1 MKKILGV
8 VAVAAVL
15 APSFAAAQSDLTLYG
30 RADASY
36 NYRSF
41 GSTPTVGATAGKP
54 ETHYSSVSS
63 DTSYW
68 GIVGKEDLGN
78 GRKAYFKM
86 ENGFNI
92 DTGAQ
97 GNATTLFNRE
107 AYVGLG
113 DSAIGNIQLGSQFG
127 PTVAITG
134 EVDPFQR
141 SNLGGNGILFQNG
154 PATTRGYTLK
164 YDNAIQYLSPT
175 TNAVSV
181 RALVSLGEG
190 SVPGPN
196 YAGSVRYVAGPLM
209 LGSIYDRNRI
219 LATTVG
225 LTGATV
231 TSQTLAL
238 GAKYVLGFG
247 TLNAYALTNRIPGL
261 PHANGYSLGAV
272 ILAGPGEIRTSV
284 ARQDVGTGK
293 GTLGAIGYFYLISKR
308 TMLYTAAGRLTN
320 QGTSIFSMAPTVNES
335 TAAGLPGK
343 GQSVNGFSL
352 GMRAMF

>member
-1 MKKILGV
+1 MKKILGA

-15 APSFAAAQSDLTLYG
+15 APSFAAAQSDVTLYG

-41 GSTPTVGATAGKP
+41 GSTPTVGTTVGKP
-54 ETHYSSVSS
+54 DTHYSSVSS

-97 GNATTLFNRE
+97 VSPTTLFNRE

-113 DSAIGNIQLGSQFG
+113 DSAIGSIQLGSQFG
-127 PTVAITG
+127 PSVALTG
-134 EVDPFQR
+134 EADPFLR
-141 SNLGGNGILFQNG
+141 SNLGGNPTLFQNG

-190 SVPGPN
+190 TIPGPN
-196 YAGSVRYVAGPLM
+196 YAGLVKYSKGPLM
-209 LGSIYDRNRI
+209 VGTTYDRNRI
-219 LATTVG
+219 LATSVG
-225 LTGATV
+225 LTGVTV
-231 TSQTLAL
+231 TSQTLSLA
-238 GAKYVLGFG
+238 AKYAVGFG
-247 TLNAYALTNRIPGL
+247 TLNAFALTNRIPGL
-261 PHANGYSLGAV
+261 PHANGYALGATV
-272 ILAGPGEIRTSV
+272 LAGPGEIRTSV

-308 TMLYTAAGRLTN
+308 TTLYAAAGRLTN
-320 QGTSIFSMAPTVNES
+320 QGTAIFSMAPTVGES

-343 GQSVNGFSL
+343 GQNINGASL
-352 GMRAMF
+352 GMRAFF